1 MKPQRTDK
9 TPTAVA
15 TRHGATLIVAM
26 ICLLLVSMLSAVL
39 VRTALA
45 QREQLERD
53 AWQLQAEW
61 LAQSGLERA
70 LAKLDMDAAYTGET
84 WRPAGED
91 SAVIGRVEILV
102 AAATEGSGG
111 RVLKLTVDVP
121 DDPVNRAHIGREIN
135 LPEVDSS
142 INEPPADVSE

>member
-1 MKPQRTDK
+1 
-9 TPTAVA
+9 
-15 TRHGATLIVAM
+15 M

-61 LAQSGLERA
+61 LVQSGLERA
-70 LAKLDMDAAYTGET
+70 LAKRAADAKYTGET

-91 SAVIGRVEILV
+91 SAVIGRVEIVV
-102 AAATEGSGG
+102 AAATDGSGG
-111 RVLKLTVDVP
+111 RVLKLAVDVP
-121 DDPVNRAHIGREIN
+121 DDPVNRAHVAREMI
-135 LPEVDSS
+135 LPETDSS
-142 INEPPADVSE
+142 IADPSSDVSE